1 LQLALEH
8 DMEDHAARAF
18 VNLASGG
25 IERRDGTDYERHLLA
40 GLEYCASRELD
51 LQWPYLE
58 GDRALLMVQRG
69 EWQAAEQICSDLLR
83 LPLIPVHRHG
93 VLKPLLL
100 VRIRRGDPYEELL
113 DDAMS
118 VSIALNEPQRTLP
131 ILFARAEAAWL
142 AGTLPELRDE
152 LAAQREVSDV
162 REDGWRLAELHFW
175 LNKADPSYR
184 PETKPLG
191 AFGVQL
197 TDTPRA
203 AAMAWEALHSPYE
216 AAVALLAGDEAD
228 VRRALATFHR
238 LGAEPAARIAR
249 TRLRDLGVAT
259 IPRGPRL
266 ATTLNPFQLTPREDD
281 VLHLL
286 AKDMTNAEIAAQ
298 LVLSERTVHHHV
310 SSLLSKLGVPNRSS
324 AATLARTH
332 DYGRPQD
339 GHVALE
345 R

>member
-1 LQLALEH
+1 
-8 DMEDHAARAF
+8 
-18 VNLASGG
+18 
-25 IERRDGTDYERHLLA
+25 
-40 GLEYCASRELD
+40 
-51 LQWPYLE
+51 
-58 GDRALLMVQRG
+58 
-69 EWQAAEQICSDLLR
+69 
-83 LPLIPVHRHG
+83 
-93 VLKPLLL
+93 
-100 VRIRRGDPYEELL
+100 
-113 DDAMS
+113 
-118 VSIALNEPQRTLP
+118 
-131 ILFARAEAAWL
+131 
-142 AGTLPELRDE
+142 
-152 LAAQREVSDV
+152 
-162 REDGWRLAELHFW
+162 
-175 LNKADPSYR
+175 
-184 PETKPLG
+184 
-191 AFGVQL
+191 
-197 TDTPRA
+197 
-203 AAMAWEALHSPYE
+203 MAWEALHSPYE

-310 SSLLSKLGVPNRSS
+310 SSLLSKLGVPNRAS